1 MSKALGQQVVVENV
15 TGAGGTIGS
24 NRVAKAAPDG
34 YQLIL
39 SGSGTHAAI
48 EYLHKEPP
56 YKPGDW
62 EHIGLVNVSPVV
74 LVARKAVPANTLQE
88 FIAYLRANE
97 KKVTEA
103 DAGVGSISNLAC
115 SVFHSLANVSPTVVS
130 YRGTPQAT
138 QDVVAGNVDFGCNQ
152 IVNIVQH
159 VQSGALK
166 AYAITGDKRSPML
179 PDVPTTAE
187 AGLPAF
193 KLTVWFGLSA
203 PKGTPRPI
211 IEKLNKALAAALD
224 DPATV
229 KRFADLGYDVVP
241 PSAALAGIFR
251 QVLPRRSRALEQG
264 ARRAGGPGQA
274 MTWKPARELSIVA
287 GTPPGGGLDRS
298 ARALARAI
306 EANRLVDVPVAVVN
320 VPGDGGRNAWVH
332 MERFAGDGHVIS
344 ISSPNMAADYLM
356 GVTKSDP
363 DRYPPLAILYSEY
376 IAFVVR
382 TDSAIRDGGDL
393 VRRFRGR
400 CRRRHRRAL
409 DLARQ
414 FQPRRGRQRGPS
426 CRRRSARAG
435 AAGVR
440 HRARC
445 GRRRGGREGRC
456 RRHHGGQPGSRSFN
470 PEACGR
476 SRSPPTI
483 GCPGP
488 MRRRRPGRSRG
499 PTA

>member
-1 MSKALGQQVVVENV
+1 MLKNIWVAAVLTVLSAAANAQDYPSRYITIVAPFPPGGPSDTTTRLIAGPMSKALGQQVVVENV

-56 YKPGDW
+56 YKPSDW

-152 IVNIVQH
+152 IVNIAQH
-159 VQSGALK
+159 VQSGTLK

-211 IEKLNKALAAALD
+211 IEKLNAAFVAAMKSPDAQKKYAELGL
-224 DPATV
+224 DPAANSI
-229 KRFADLGYDVVP
+229 ADTEK
-241 PSAALAGIFR
+241 A
-251 QVLPRRSRALEQG
+251 
-264 ARRAGGPGQA
+264 
-274 MTWKPARELSIVA
+274 VA
-287 GTPPGGGLDRS
+287 NMVSVATRHVN
-298 ARALARAI
+298 
-306 EANRLVDVPVAVVN
+306 EA
-320 VPGDGGRNAWVH
+320 
-332 MERFAGDGHVIS
+332 
-344 ISSPNMAADYLM
+344 
-356 GVTKSDP
+356 K
-363 DRYPPLAILYSEY
+363 
-376 IAFVVR
+376 
-382 TDSAIRDGGDL
+382 
-393 VRRFRGR
+393 
-400 CRRRHRRAL
+400 
-409 DLARQ
+409 
-414 FQPRRGRQRGPS
+414 
-426 CRRRSARAG
+426 
-435 AAGVR
+435 AAGVKF
-440 HRARC
+440 
-445 GRRRGGREGRC
+445 E
-456 RRHHGGQPGSRSFN
+456 
-470 PEACGR
+470 
-476 SRSPPTI
+476 
-483 GCPGP
+483 
-488 MRRRRPGRSRG
+488 
-499 PTA
+499 